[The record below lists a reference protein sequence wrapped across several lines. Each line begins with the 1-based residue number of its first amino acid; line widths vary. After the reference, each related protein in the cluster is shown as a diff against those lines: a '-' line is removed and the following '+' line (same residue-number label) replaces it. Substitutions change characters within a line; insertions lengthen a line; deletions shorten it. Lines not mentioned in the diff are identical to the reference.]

1 MAARNNAANRDP
13 ILYRADFE
21 FGFDPGACRACT
33 GRCCSGASGRIWVNP
48 QEIAEISRFLGIPE
62 IDLIRN
68 ALQRIDNRLSIR
80 EVPAEDGFRCL
91 FLEEGRPARCAVYPA
106 RPRQC
111 RSFPFWDLCR
121 GRGDILSRECPGIRM
136 PALAE
141 SSQDPY
147 SMPSLFSREMR
158 HAPDSPGAEGP
169 DGESGADS

>member
-62 IDLIRN
+62 VDLIRT
-68 ALQRIDNRLSIR
+68 ALHRVHNRLSIR
-80 EVPAEDGFRCL
+80 EVPGADGFRCL
-91 FLEEGRPARCAVYPA
+91 FLDAGRPARCAVYPA

-111 RSFPFWDLCR
+111 RSFPFWGPLR
-121 GRGDILSRECPGIRM
+121 GRGHLLAEECPGIRIT
-136 PALAE
+136 
-141 SSQDPY
+141 
-147 SMPSLFSREMR
+147 
-158 HAPDSPGAEGP
+158 
-169 DGESGADS
+169 DGS